1 MHKSSLRIL
10 LVLAA
15 TWTAALCVVVHPLL
29 GLLAA
34 GLFALAEFA
43 RIKEWTEPGT
53 MTTMVPLG
61 WAFFIL
67 VLSRVTSPAA
77 TILFACSGYL
87 IHALYALFWTKKEA
101 HSP

>member
-1 MHKSSLRIL
+1 MQKSSLRIL

-15 TWTAALCVVVHPLL
+15 TWAAALCVAVHPLL

-61 WAFFIL
+61 WALFVL
-67 VLSRVTSPAA
+67 VLSRVTSPTA
-77 TILFACSGYL
+77 TILFASSGYL
-87 IHALYALFWTKKEA
+87 MHALYVLFRTKKEA

>member
-15 TWTAALCVVVHPLL
+15 TWTAALCVVVRPLL

-43 RIKEWTEPGT
+43 RTKEWTESGT
-53 MTTMVPLG
+53 MATMVSLG

-77 TILFACSGYL
+77 TILFASSGYL

-101 HSP
+101 YSP

>member
-1 MHKSSLRIL
+1 MQKSSLRIL
-10 LVLAA
+10 LLLAA
-15 TWTAALCVVVHPLL
+15 AWAAALCVVVHPLL

-43 RIKEWTEPGT
+43 RTKEWTEPGT
-53 MTTMVPLG
+53 MATMVPLG

-77 TILFACSGYL
+77 TILFASSGYL

-101 HSP
+101 YSP

>member
-61 WAFFIL
+61 WALFVL
-67 VLSRVTSPAA
+67 VLSRVTSPAV
-77 TILFACSGYL
+77 TILFSSSGYL
-87 IHALYALFWTKKEA
+87 IYALYALFWTKKEA
-101 HSP
+101 YCP